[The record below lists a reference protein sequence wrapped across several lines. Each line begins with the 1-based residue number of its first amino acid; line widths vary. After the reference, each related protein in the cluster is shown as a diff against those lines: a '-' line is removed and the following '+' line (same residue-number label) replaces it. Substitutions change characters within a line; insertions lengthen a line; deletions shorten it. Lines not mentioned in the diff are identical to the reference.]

1 MKKNIL
7 PEFKLSY
14 KKKGSFTEM
23 FPVNRSEDAADI
35 CRRCFNQHTIDWK
48 EEAIVIALNRANKV
62 LGWYPMSS
70 GGINGTVLDP
80 RVVFQIALTC
90 NASRLIISHN
100 HPSGNLQPSSGD
112 RDVTEK
118 LVKGG
123 KLLDIEIVDHIIVT
137 SEGYTSFSDEGW
149 I

>member
-23 FPVNRSEDAADI
+23 FPVNDSKSAAEI
-35 CRRCFNQHTIDWK
+35 CRRCFNQHTIDWR
-48 EEAIVIALNRANKV
+48 EEAIIIALNRANRV

-80 RVVFQIALTC
+80 RVVFQIALSC
-90 NASRLIISHN
+90 NASRIIISHN
-100 HPSGNLQPSSGD
+100 HPSGNLQPSAGD
-112 RDVTEK
+112 REITREIVN
-118 LVKGG
+118 GG
-123 KLLDIEIVDHIIVT
+123 KILQIQVLDHIIVT
-137 SEGYTSFSDEGW
+137 SEGYTSFCDEGW
-149 I
+149 L